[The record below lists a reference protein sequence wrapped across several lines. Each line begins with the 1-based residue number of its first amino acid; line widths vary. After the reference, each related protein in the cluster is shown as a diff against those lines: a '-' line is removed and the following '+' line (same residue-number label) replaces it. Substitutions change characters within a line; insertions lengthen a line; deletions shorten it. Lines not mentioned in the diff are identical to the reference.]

1 MTKQFLRRN
10 LIRILV
16 ASAAGTLAAA
26 GACAEAP
33 AVRGVIRSLAEAT
46 ISVEYAARVLKMPVL
61 EGEAFKKGEVLIA
74 FDCKMFNAEIGA
86 ARANLRAQELV
97 LTNNRKL
104 LKRGAIGSNEVDI
117 SQAQFEKARAE
128 LLAISARTN
137 GCDFKAPFSGRM
149 VERIVQEHESP
160 SASQPL
166 IRIVDT
172 TRLELETIVPSLWLG
187 WLKPGVQFEF
197 KIDETGQS
205 INATVV
211 RLGATV
217 DAVSQTVKAI
227 SVLDGDKESILPG
240 MSGTATFSSTGS

>member
-1 MTKQFLRRN
+1 MTTTFNGRN
-10 LIRILV
+10 LTRILV
-16 ASAAGTLAAA
+16 ALATGTLAAA

-33 AVRGVIRSLAEAT
+33 VVRGVIKSLAEAT
-46 ISVEYAARVLKMPVL
+46 ISVDYVARVLKMPVL
-61 EGEAFKKGEVLIA
+61 EGEAFKKGAVLIA

-97 LTNNRKL
+97 LSNNRKL
-104 LKRGAIGSNEVDI
+104 LKRGAIGGNEVDI

-128 LLAISARTN
+128 LIAVSARTA

-197 KIDETGQS
+197 KIDETGQRIS
-205 INATVV
+205 ATVV

-217 DAVSQTVKAI
+217 DPISQTIKAI
-227 SVLDGDKESILPG
+227 SVLDGDQESILPG
-240 MSGTATFSSTGS
+240 MSGTATFSSAGS